1 VDANALA
8 AYGCRN
14 NELLL
19 SASGE
24 NPPENEVNMDR
35 NQKIAIGCGGAGC
48 LGLIVIVIVCVVLYS
63 MGYIAMPGS
72 SNSNRNE
79 NFNANTNTNSNSNSN
94 VNENSNSN
102 ASSSS
107 SSLSD
112 DDKHKLFQAAGM
124 TRDNELIQRVLH
136 KLGFLTADNNVS
148 DDYAPFVKGH
158 MEWATKNYSF
168 IQSVNT
174 VEKARAYVDEHM
186 ND

>member
-1 VDANALA
+1 MN
-8 AYGCRN
+8 
-14 NELLL
+14 
-19 SASGE
+19 
-24 NPPENEVNMDR
+24 R

-48 LGLIVIVIVCVVLYS
+48 LGLIAIVVVCVVLFAT
-63 MGYIAMPGS
+63 GYITMPGS
-72 SNSNRNE
+72 SSNRNE
-79 NFNANTNTNSNSNSN
+79 NFNASNSNSNSN

-102 ASSSS
+102 SSSS

-124 TRDNELIQRVLH
+124 TRDNELIQKVLH
-136 KLGFLTADNNVS
+136 KLGFLTATNTVS

-158 MEWATKNYSF
+158 LDWAKKNYRF

-174 VEKARAYVDEHM
+174 IEKARAYVDEHI

>member
-1 VDANALA
+1 
-8 AYGCRN
+8 
-14 NELLL
+14 
-19 SASGE
+19 
-24 NPPENEVNMDR
+24 MDR

-48 LGLIVIVIVCVVLYS
+48 LGLIAIVVVCVILFS
-63 MGYIAMPGS
+63 TGYIAMPG

-79 NFNANTNTNSNSNSN
+79 NFNATSTNSNSNSN
-94 VNENSNSN
+94 LNENTNSNS
-102 ASSSS
+102 STSS

-124 TRDNELIQRVLH
+124 TRDNEVIQKVLR
-136 KLGFLTADNNVS
+136 KLGFLTADNTVS

-158 MEWATKNYSF
+158 MEWATKNYRF